1 MDRGLKER
9 LVGAA
14 VLVALAVI
22 FIPMLLDDSPSGPGP
37 ITGTNIPDK
46 PDNQEAFS
54 SRIIPVVPEPI
65 TVEPPPPL
73 EQEVVPEPAGPDIE
87 SESSGTETV
96 PDTPSTAAGSEQSAT
111 ESVPAESEEQPAAE
125 NQAAAENQPAPSE
138 TSEKP
143 ASSADQPS
151 GWVVQ
156 LGSFSQE
163 DNAGDLTDKLQQAG
177 YAAFVE
183 PVEQAGKRVYRVR
196 VGPEVMRS
204 EAEKVREA
212 IAGEFDQLK
221 GIVVSYP

>member
-22 FIPMLLDDSPSGPGP
+22 FIPMLLDDTPSGPGP

-46 PDNQEAFS
+46 PGGQDAFS
-54 SRIIPVVPEPI
+54 SRIIPVAPEPI
-65 TVEPPPPL
+65 TVEPPPRKPDI
-73 EQEVVPEPAGPDIE
+73 VTEPAGPVVE
-87 SESSGTETV
+87 NEPSGTETAAE
-96 PDTPSTAAGSEQSAT
+96 TPPPSAVT
-111 ESVPAESEEQPAAE
+111 EPEQPAAE
-125 NQAAAENQPAPSE
+125 SAPAKSEKQAAAEKLSPPPEKSE
-138 TSEKP
+138 KSEKP
-143 ASSADQPS
+143 ASSSDKPS

-163 DNAGDLTDKLQQAG
+163 DNADDLTRKLQQAG
-177 YAAFVE
+177 YEAFVE
-183 PVEQAGKRVYRVR
+183 PVEQSGKRVYRVR

-204 EAEKVREA
+204 EAEKMRNA
-212 IAGEFDQLK
+212 IAGEFDQMK